1 MYVQVRHD
9 RDLLKSLRIGDVLG
23 DGSSRYLFFYSL
35 FILEEFSKIVG
46 HVLYA
51 PLISSKPEIVTVN
64 ILFLI
69 YVYMDGFGIC
79 LWKHVKWEVI
89 AKPCRKGD
97 GPRRGD
103 VQAVVH

>member
-23 DGSSRYLFFYSL
+23 DGSSRYQFFYSL
-35 FILEEFSKIVG
+35 FILEEHSKIVG

-64 ILFLI
+64 ILFFRHCI
-69 YVYMDGFGIC
+69 
-79 LWKHVKWEVI
+79 
-89 AKPCRKGD
+89 
-97 GPRRGD
+97 
-103 VQAVVH
+103 

>member
-1 MYVQVRHD
+1 MIGIY
-9 RDLLKSLRIGDVLG
+9 LSLC
-23 DGSSRYLFFYSL
+23 GSAMCLVTALAAINFFYSL
-35 FILEEFSKIVG
+35 FILEDHSKIVG

>member
-23 DGSSRYLFFYSL
+23 DGSSRYQFFYSL
-35 FILEEFSKIVG
+35 FILEEHCKIVG

-64 ILFLI
+64 ILFLR
-69 YVYMDGFGIC
+69 
-79 LWKHVKWEVI
+79 L
-89 AKPCRKGD
+89 
-97 GPRRGD
+97 
-103 VQAVVH
+103 